1 MLRSAAAKSL
11 RTSSTTASRSILQ
24 RRYASHGA
32 PHFNEPSGNLFGEKP
47 LAPGQKRKRE
57 DWELM
62 WYIGMFG
69 SMGLAAVGLYYKPDT
84 SINTWAMQE
93 AKQRMEARGESTEY
107 RPS

>member
-1 MLRSAAAKSL
+1 LTR
-11 RTSSTTASRSILQ
+11 RNASG
-24 RRYASHGA
+24 GA
-32 PHFNEPSGNLFGEKP
+32 PHYNEPSGHLFGEKP
-47 LAPGQKRKRE
+47 LPSGQRRKWE

-69 SMGLAAVGLYYKPDT
+69 SMALAGVGLYYKPDT
-84 SINTWAMQE
+84 SINSWAMKE